1 MVDRI
6 VEVPQ
11 VQDLATLLQIACH
24 AQEILENT
32 VVPMFCD
39 SGLRQQLDW
48 RLCAELFLCLC
59 RS

>member
-24 AQEILENT
+24 AQEILENSFHVSAIQVYDNSST
-32 VVPMFCD
+32 
-39 SGLRQQLDW
+39 GGG
-48 RLCAELFLCLC
+48 CAELILCLC